1 VESVLQDLRFGVR
14 ILLRSPA
21 ITLAVI
27 LALGLGIGANSAM
40 FSVVD
45 ALLLRPFQ
53 YRDPATLALLRDRD
67 VQGALHGASAANFLD
82 WRAHAKS
89 FSDLAGWWQARSFVL
104 TGGDRVEQIAG
115 ATVTDNF
122 FRTLGV
128 KPALGRTFLP
138 GEDGIDNPA
147 AASKVAIIGY
157 RLWQDSFGADPN
169 ILGRNIKLDSTSYVI
184 IGVMQPD
191 FQFYWRAQQ
200 VWIPITLDRANRDY
214 HYLMVIG
221 RLNTRRES
229 ASAEVAGNS
238 PRRENQNP
246 KSGWG
251 LSIPMSDKVA
261 RESAVAETAAIA
273 RSLEAEYPKSNKG
286 WSIQVDDFREFL
298 VNRSFRTRLVLLF
311 GAVGLV
317 LLIACANIASLML
330 ARSAARNREIAVR
343 TSLGATRSRLTR
355 QLLTESVLLSI
366 LGGALGLGFAWLLI
380 RAAPAVIPPDAM
392 PAAAPIELNGLVAA
406 FTFFIAVA
414 TGLLFGL
421 APALSVTRSE
431 VHDSL
436 KDSSRGSTSGR
447 SRQRFR
453 QVMVVTEVAL
463 ALMLLASAGLMI
475 ESLRRMYNIEL
486 GFNPKN
492 VLMLRLFLPSAKYNS
507 AQALAFHREARE
519 RIAALPGVS
528 SVAIASN
535 LPLQRYSMEV
545 PFDLESSP
553 PREQGE
559 RPGVAYVSIGLDYL
573 RTLGIPLKR
582 GRAFT
587 EADNQSAPPVA
598 IVNEA
603 FAHRY
608 FPHEDPMGQRIL
620 LNRPILGK
628 NGFED
633 TIRPEIVGVIGNV
646 KLSDLT
652 AGPEPMLYVPQE
664 QNLWSAVS
672 WFVVRSAGNPAG
684 LSAAIRHELMQIDK
698 DQPIDQVSSVEQ
710 TFSNRFAD
718 ARFQTQLMGA
728 FALVALLLAIVG
740 IYGVNSYVVAQRRHE
755 IGLRMAL
762 GASPSR
768 VLREVLGQG
777 MRLTAIGIVIGLTGA
792 AAIASL
798 LKSVLVG
805 VSATDPAMLAGVAL
819 LLAFVA
825 AIACYIPARKATRI
839 DPALALRQE

>member
-1 VESVLQDLRFGVR
+1 MESLLQDLKFGAR
-14 ILLRSPA
+14 ILCRAPG
-21 ITLAVI
+21 ITIAVI

-40 FSVVD
+40 FSVID
-45 ALLLRPFQ
+45 ALLLRPFR
-53 YRDPATLALLRDRD
+53 YRDPATLVLVRDRD
-67 VQGALHGASAANFLD
+67 AQGVLRGASAANFLD
-82 WRAHAKS
+82 WRSQAKS

-115 ATVTDNF
+115 ATVTANF

-138 GEDGIDNPA
+138 EEDGIDNPA
-147 AASKVAIIGY
+147 AASKVAVIGY
-157 RLWQDSFGADPN
+157 RLWQESFGADPN
-169 ILGRNIKLDSTSYVI
+169 ILGRSIKLDSTTYVI
-184 IGVMQPD
+184 VGVMRAD

-221 RLNTRRES
+221 RLN
-229 ASAEVAGNS
+229 A
-238 PRRENQNP
+238 PR
-246 KSGWG
+246 
-251 LSIPMSDKVA
+251 A
-261 RESAVAETAAIA
+261 TAVAETSALSRA
-273 RSLEAEYPKSNKG
+273 LESEYPKSNKG
-286 WSIQVDDFREFL
+286 WSVQVDDFREFL
-298 VNRSFRTRLVLLF
+298 INRSFRTRLLLLF

-366 LGGALGLGFAWLLI
+366 CGGALGLGLAWLLI
-380 RAAPAVIPPDAM
+380 RAAPSVIPPDAM
-392 PAAAPIELNGLVAA
+392 PAAAPIELNFVVAG
-406 FTFFIAVA
+406 FTFLIAVA

-421 APALSVTRSE
+421 APAVTATRSE
-431 VHDSL
+431 VYESL
-436 KDSSRGSTSGR
+436 KDSSRGSTAGR
-447 SRQRFR
+447 SSQRFR
-453 QVMVVTEVAL
+453 HTMVVAEVAL

-475 ESLRRMYNIEL
+475 ESLRKMYGIEL

-492 VLMLRLFLPSAKYNS
+492 VLMLRLFLPAAKYN
-507 AQALAFHREARE
+507 AAKALAFHREAQQ

-528 SVAIASN
+528 GVAVGSN

-553 PREQGE
+553 PRDQGE
-559 RPGVAYVSIGLDYL
+559 RPGVAYISIGAGYL
-573 RTLGIPLKR
+573 RTLGIPVKR

-587 EADNQSAPPVA
+587 EADNETAPPVA

-603 FAHRY
+603 FARRY
-608 FPHEDPMGQRIL
+608 FPNQDPVGQRVL

-628 NGFED
+628 NDFED

-646 KLSDLT
+646 KLSDLSAEAT
-652 AGPEPMLYVPQE
+652 PILYVPHA
-664 QNLWSAVS
+664 QNLWSAVN
-672 WFVVRSAGNPAG
+672 WFVVRSSGNPAG
-684 LSAAIRHELMQIDK
+684 LAAAIRHELMGIDK
-698 DQPIDQVSSVEQ
+698 EQPIDQMSSVEQ
-710 TFSNRFAD
+710 TFSNRFAEP
-718 ARFQTQLMGA
+718 RFQTQLMGA

-762 GASPSR
+762 GASPGR
-768 VLREVLGQG
+768 VLREMLVDG
-777 MRLTAIGIVIGLTGA
+777 MQLTAIGIAIGLGGA
-792 AAIASL
+792 AAIASV

-805 VSATDPAMLAGVAL
+805 ISATDPAMLGGVAL